1 MLYQKAGVE
10 LKSMTYFEIS
20 ILVSQCKN
28 LVCSCFKMSYPC
40 SEFCGCA
47 NLGCMNIFNMIND
60 NYDDEDEDDN
70 LDEVE
75 E

>member
-1 MLYQKAGVE
+1 MLYEKAGVE

-47 NLGCMNIFNMIND
+47 NLGCMIIFNTI

-70 LDEVE
+70 LE
-75 E
+75 EMEE

>member
-1 MLYQKAGVE
+1 MQE
-10 LKSMTYFEIS
+10 
-20 ILVSQCKN
+20 
-28 LVCSCFKMSYPC
+28 PC

-47 NLGCMNIFNMIND
+47 NLGCMNIFDMI

-70 LDEVE
+70 LDEME

>member
-10 LKSMTYFEIS
+10 LKSLTYFEIS

-47 NLGCMNIFNMIND
+47 NLGCINILNTI
-60 NYDDEDEDDN
+60 NYDDEDDN
-70 LDEVE
+70 QDEIE